1 MSSTEANHVR
11 RPGFDAAAPP
21 VEPAER
27 KRRLWTVLPV
37 CAGFAVFGAV
47 VWLAYQ
53 DASLGPPGAEPPLI
67 KAAPEPIKLP
77 PDQAEETALAA
88 EQGTVGRL
96 WSDAEQADQPER
108 LLPPPEQPLA
118 PPTGEPPAESAAGQP
133 ATAGAPGG
141 PDENSHPGVAALSS
155 GVQAQG
161 SAHPAALQPPTDESL
176 QEAEAALDRLL
187 AEVTALPGD
196 AEAPAASAA
205 TSTEDADAP
214 GATAALP
221 AADTE
226 APGTTAA
233 VPAEA
238 ADAPGATAT
247 VPAQET
253 NAPGA
258 TAALPA
264 GDADAPSATA
274 ARPAE
279 DTDTG
284 AAPADESPTGAPAPA
299 TAAAAAS
306 TRAAPAVPP
315 QKPAL
320 AAVAATA
327 ATGTEAPPA
336 EASTATPAT
345 APPGPDGSTETAA
358 LSATRTPPPVAADGE
373 FRIQLAAVRGQADAR
388 RAWDLFVADMAPVLS
403 GMEPIFE
410 RADTTNGVFY
420 RVQIGPFA
428 SQQTAES
435 LCEQL
440 KQRNASCFVIRR

>member
-1 MSSTEANHVR
+1 
-11 RPGFDAAAPP
+11 
-21 VEPAER
+21 
-27 KRRLWTVLPV
+27 VLPA

-77 PDQAEETALAA
+77 PDQAEETTLAA
-88 EQGTVGRL
+88 EQGAVGRL
-96 WSDAEQADQPER
+96 WSDADQADQPER

-118 PPTGEPPAESAAGQP
+118 PPTGEPPAESVAGEP
-133 ATAGAPGG
+133 ATAGASGG
-141 PDENSHPGVAALSS
+141 ADENSHPGVAALSS
-155 GVQAQG
+155 GAQAQG
-161 SAHPAALQPPTDESL
+161 SADSAALQPPTDESL

-221 AADTE
+221 AEDTE

-233 VPAEA
+233 VRAEA
-238 ADAPGATAT
+238 ADTPG
-247 VPAQET
+247 
-253 NAPGA
+253 
-258 TAALPA
+258 
-264 GDADAPSATA
+264 ATA

-279 DTDTG
+279 DTATV
-284 AAPADESPTGAPAPA
+284 AAPAEASPTSAPAPA
-299 TAAAAAS
+299 TAAVVLA

-345 APPGPDGSTETAA
+345 APPGLDGSTQTAA
-358 LSATRTPPPVAADGE
+358 LGATRTPPPVAAEGE